1 MNIKTLCAHIDC
13 SRNAVMKKESL
24 KEFLKILSK
33 MGYNAV
39 MLYTEDTYEIP
50 EYPFFGYMRGR
61 YTADDLREIDDFAAE
76 LGMEL
81 IPCIQVLGHLEMA
94 LKWDFLPKESIDII
108 MPDDER
114 TYEFIDRA
122 LGALSGAIRS
132 RKIHIGLDEAFGLG
146 SGNLMK
152 KNGYEPAI
160 SIIKR
165 HLSRIVKIAEKY
177 GYTMLAWS
185 DMFFRE
191 WNDGAYWIEKKEI
204 PAEVIASVPECV
216 IPVYWDYYSTDFAR
230 YDAMLSNHKQLSEN
244 SWFAGAVWGWRGMI
258 PYNNFS
264 IKTMTPALDAC
275 EKNQTEN
282 IMICIWGD
290 DGNECSR
297 YSHLPALYYI
307 AKYAQGE
314 KDIEKIKQGFE
325 ETFGV
330 PFDSYMEIDEPNR
343 PGNPNFGNCDM
354 NPSRHMLYSD
364 YFNGF
369 RDAHVIVDDEKY
381 FAAYAKRL
389 DKISD
394 TLSPLFAPA
403 FRSAAALCRV
413 LDKKYALGVKT
424 RAAYKSGDKAALA
437 ELIRDYYAPLPAL
450 IEQYHKLFKAQWD
463 AENRPSGFDLQD
475 LRLGGL
481 LMRTKTCTQRLCDYV
496 EGRLDKIDELEVEL
510 LEMPTYSYGKW
521 RSGKYLFTPN
531 VFEGT

>member
-1 MNIKTLCAHIDC
+1 
-13 SRNAVMKKESL
+13 
-24 KEFLKILSK
+24 
-33 MGYNAV
+33 
-39 MLYTEDTYEIP
+39 
-50 EYPFFGYMRGR
+50 
-61 YTADDLREIDDFAAE
+61 
-76 LGMEL
+76 
-81 IPCIQVLGHLEMA
+81 
-94 LKWDFLPKESIDII
+94 
-108 MPDDER
+108 
-114 TYEFIDRA
+114 
-122 LGALSGAIRS
+122 
-132 RKIHIGLDEAFGLG
+132 
-146 SGNLMK
+146 
-152 KNGYEPAI
+152 
-160 SIIKR
+160 
-165 HLSRIVKIAEKY
+165 
-177 GYTMLAWS
+177 
-185 DMFFRE
+185 
-191 WNDGAYWIEKKEI
+191 
-204 PAEVIASVPECV
+204 
-216 IPVYWDYYSTDFAR
+216 
-230 YDAMLSNHKQLSEN
+230 
-244 SWFAGAVWGWRGMI
+244 
-258 PYNNFS
+258 
-264 IKTMTPALDAC
+264 
-275 EKNQTEN
+275 
-282 IMICIWGD
+282 
-290 DGNECSR
+290 
-297 YSHLPALYYI
+297 
-307 AKYAQGE
+307 
-314 KDIEKIKQGFE
+314 
-325 ETFGV
+325 
-330 PFDSYMEIDEPNR
+330 
-343 PGNPNFGNCDM
+343 
-354 NPSRHMLYSD
+354 MLYSD